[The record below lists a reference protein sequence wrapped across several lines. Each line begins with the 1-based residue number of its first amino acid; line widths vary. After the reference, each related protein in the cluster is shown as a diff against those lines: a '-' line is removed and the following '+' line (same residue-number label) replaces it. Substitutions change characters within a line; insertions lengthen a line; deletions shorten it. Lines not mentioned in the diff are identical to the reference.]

1 MVSFR
6 TPSTKASSSRITFLN
21 DDSGG
26 IQVEEE
32 GPDPTGD
39 WARIGLTSA
48 KASAAQKPKVL
59 MHQIRA
65 ELVSTIKPDLEKIDG
80 D

>member
-1 MVSFR
+1 
-6 TPSTKASSSRITFLN
+6 LN

-26 IQVEEE
+26 IQGEEE
-32 GPDPTGD
+32 EPDTTGD

-59 MHQIRA
+59 MREIRP
-65 ELVSTIKPDLEKIDG
+65 ELVSTIKPDLEKITEN
-80 D
+80 